1 MSEASAQT
9 PEGMIAAP
17 PPDRAA
23 AISRVREVILTN
35 LPPGYRESMQS
46 GMIGYGIPLQRY
58 PDTYNG
64 QPLAYAAVAN
74 QKNHMALYLMSVYG
88 SPDEERWFRERYAA
102 TGKKLDM
109 GKACVRFK
117 RLEDLPL
124 DLIGE
129 TIARTPVDRYIA
141 GYEAVRR
148 ATAGGGSRRAS
159 RAKAG

>member
-1 MSEASAQT
+1 MFQGRASS
-9 PEGMIAAP
+9 PEEMIAGLP
-17 PPDRAA
+17 PERAA

-46 GMIGYGIPLQRY
+46 GMIGYGIPLERY

-64 QPLAYAAVAN
+64 QPLAYAALAN

-88 SPDEERWFRERYAA
+88 SPDEERWFKERYAA
-102 TGKKLDM
+102 TGKNLDM
-109 GKACVRFK
+109 GKACIRFK

-129 TIARTPVDRYIA
+129 TIARTPVERFIA
-141 GYEAVRR
+141 GYEEARE
-148 ATAGGGSRRAS
+148 AA
-159 RAKAG
+159 AKARRSPAGRV

>member
-1 MSEASAQT
+1 MGQGMASSA
-9 PEGMIAAP
+9 EEMIAAL

-23 AISRVREVILTN
+23 AIARVREVILAN
-35 LPPGYRESMQS
+35 LPPGYRESVRS
-46 GMIGYGIPLQRY
+46 GMIGYGIPLERY

-64 QPLAYAAVAN
+64 QPLAYAALAN

-88 SPDEERWFRERYAA
+88 SPDEERWFRARYAA

-117 RLEDLPL
+117 RVEDLPL

-141 GYEAVRR
+141 GYEAARR
-148 ATAGGGSRRAS
+148 KVG
-159 RAKAG
+159 

>member
-1 MSEASAQT
+1 MFQGRARS
-9 PEGMIAAP
+9 PEEMIAGLP
-17 PPDRAA
+17 PERAA
-23 AISRVREVILTN
+23 AISRVREVILAN

-46 GMIGYGIPLQRY
+46 GMIGYGIPLERY

-64 QPLAYAAVAN
+64 QPLAYAALAN

-88 SPDEERWFRERYAA
+88 NPAEERWFRERYAA

-109 GKACVRFK
+109 GKACIRFK

-129 TIARTPVDRYIA
+129 TIARTPVERFIA
-141 GYEAVRR
+141 GYEGAREAAAKGGRR
-148 ATAGGGSRRAS
+148 SAAGRVG
-159 RAKAG
+159 